1 MSGRRSTAW
10 PLAAL
15 YAALIVYA
23 SLYPFSGWRWPPGSD
38 WADLLWLPWPRW
50 RDRFDDIANL
60 LGYAPLGALL
70 GVAVLRSGGGAV
82 KAVLL
87 GLTLPALLSLAL
99 ELAQGFVP
107 ARVPSGRDWT
117 LNSAGALLG
126 LVLAGAAQASG
137 WIDRWGQWRTRW
149 FIPQANAGIVL
160 LLLWPVALLFPAPVA
175 LGLGQVFGWLHE
187 VAEGWLRDSFLES
200 LLDGSGPP
208 AASVALSPLPPLT
221 EASAIALG
229 LLAPCVVAFV
239 SMRPGWRR
247 GVAVAVVSVVAIT
260 ASTLSTAL
268 NFGPVHALTW
278 ITPAVGWGLA
288 AGAVG
293 AGVLSVLRGPGVA
306 AAGLVVITAGVLLV
320 ARAPQD
326 PYFAASLKLW
336 EQGQFIRFHGI
347 AQWIGWLWPYA
358 AAAWLVQRLGAPYRG
373 AS

>member
-38 WADLLWLPWPRW
+38 WAELLWLPWPRW
-50 RDRFDDIANL
+50 RDRFDDVANL

-82 KAVLL
+82 KAALL
-87 GLTLPALLSLAL
+87 GLALPTLLSLTL
-99 ELAQGFVP
+99 EWVQSFVP
-107 ARVPSGRDWT
+107 ARVPSGRDWA

-137 WIDRWGQWRTRW
+137 WIGRWGQWRTRW
-149 FIPQANAGIVL
+149 FVPQANAGIVL

-175 LGLGQVFGWLHE
+175 LGLGQVFGWLNE
-187 VAEGWLRDSFLES
+187 VAEDLLRDSFLEG
-200 LLDGSGPP
+200 LLNGSGST
-208 AASVALSPLPPLT
+208 AAAAAAGPMPPLT

-229 LLAPCVVAFV
+229 LLSPCVVAFV

-247 GVAVAVVSVVAIT
+247 AVAVAVVSVVAVMV
-260 ASTLSTAL
+260 STLSTAL
-268 NFGPVHALTW
+268 NFGPAHALTW
-278 ITPAVGWGLA
+278 ITPAVGWGLVAGTLGA
-288 AGAVG
+288 AL
-293 AGVLSVLRGPGVA
+293 LSLLRTPGVA

-336 EQGQFIRFHGI
+336 EQGQFIRFHGM
-347 AQWIGWLWPYA
+347 AQWIGWLWPYG
-358 AAAWLVQRLGAPYRG
+358 AAAWLLHRLGTPQRG
-373 AS
+373 GS